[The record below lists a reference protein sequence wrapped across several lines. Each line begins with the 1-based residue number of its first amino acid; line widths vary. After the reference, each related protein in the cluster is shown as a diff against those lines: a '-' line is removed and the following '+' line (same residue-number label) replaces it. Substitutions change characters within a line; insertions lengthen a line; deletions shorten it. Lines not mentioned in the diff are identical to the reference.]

1 MFLTLVSTKTPAV
14 FFLAKPIDS
23 ARFMKLLSCCFF
35 IRTNSPDTCFIN
47 SDLIDPDQNL
57 FNGKR
62 SKILSICHLH
72 SAKMGQKNNF
82 RNNDINALRQVV
94 PQKNIHS
101 FRIWITDAEG
111 SFLDFKEKE
120 AFFEIELN

>member
-1 MFLTLVSTKTPAV
+1 ME
-14 FFLAKPIDS
+14 
-23 ARFMKLLSCCFF
+23 
-35 IRTNSPDTCFIN
+35 
-47 SDLIDPDQNL
+47 
-57 FNGKR
+57 
-62 SKILSICHLH
+62 
-72 SAKMGQKNNF
+72 QKNNF